1 MLTEFRVEP
10 VVVPLRESRGE
21 AVHAVA
27 VTGQAVTAEVQFC
40 LTGMQ
45 EHLVGE
51 TAIQVGADP
60 HAVGQLLMQAAVTA
74 RVDVERAKS

>member
-1 MLTEFRVEP
+1 MH
-10 VVVPLRESRGE
+10 
-21 AVHAVA
+21 AIAVA
-27 VTGQAVTAEVQFC
+27 GQALTTEVQFC

-74 RVDVERAKS
+74 RVDCRARQELKRPLRTGWLGR